1 LEGNGANLN
10 TIIILGKP
18 KTRDSMKNNRSL
30 AISNEFNQMKMS
42 DFLGAIEKV
51 FPHEMLMHKDAELR
65 AEKLKQTRQRVF
77 TSIDTLLTMVMMSL
91 HDDKSLQNSV
101 DTFYTLHQRQKEQ
114 RIVLLKS
121 FYETEKQNEKTMGK
135 KRGRPRSYPFRLPL
149 SLEKDISMNTA
160 AYSKARGRVSMELA
174 ETLFSMSKIE
184 QANNSYSHWR
194 GYRVMIADGT
204 YLQMQD
210 TPEIRE
216 KFEVR
221 YKGTGTDGYPQALLE
236 TITERGTGQVYTY
249 DLSDRHKSEIEL
261 FYHMLDQI
269 PPQALLLADDLYNCY
284 EIMAKCQR
292 KEIKF
297 IIPQKRRKIFDVI
310 KRIGPGDEIIKIS
323 TPKNRAKWLIENEKP
338 GSILLRRIECYS
350 PDGNIYEIVT
360 NLLDVDIP
368 KEEIQQQ
375 YLTRYDIELSIREI
389 KTIMDIN
396 ILRSKTPQ
404 MALKELIVSLSTY
417 NLVRKLIYASIK
429 DLPFSPESDFIFEHY
444 SNFKNILVDKK
455 GRVYSRWSPG
465 RAASK
470 DSDN

>member
-1 LEGNGANLN
+1 
-10 TIIILGKP
+10 
-18 KTRDSMKNNRSL
+18 MKNNRSL

-42 DFLGAIEKV
+42 DFLGTLEKV
-51 FPHEMLMHKDAELR
+51 FPHEMLKHKDAELR
-65 AEKLKQTRQRVF
+65 AEDLKQTRQRVF
-77 TSIDTLLTMVMMSL
+77 TPIDTLLTMVMMSL
-91 HDDKSLQNSV
+91 QDDKSLQNSV
-101 DTFYTLHQRQKEQ
+101 DVFYTLHQRQKEQ
-114 RIVLLKS
+114 RIALLKS
-121 FYETEKQNEKTMGK
+121 SYETDKQNEKSVGK
-135 KRGRPRSYPFRLPL
+135 KRGRPRSYSFRLPL

-160 AYSKARGRVSMELA
+160 AYSKARGRVSMELV
-174 ETLFSMSKIE
+174 ETLFSFSKIE

-236 TITERGTGQVYTY
+236 TITERGTGQVYSY
-249 DLSDRHKSEIEL
+249 DLASRHKSEIEL
-261 FYHMLDQI
+261 FYHMLDQV
-269 PPQALLLADDLYNCY
+269 PAQSLLLADDLYNCY
-284 EIMAKCQR
+284 EIIAKCQR

-297 IIPQKRRKIFDVI
+297 IIPQKRRKNFDVI
-310 KRIGPGDEIIKIS
+310 QRIGPGDEIIKIS

-404 MALKELIVSLSTY
+404 MALKELMVSLSTY

-465 RAASK
+465 RAGSK